1 MIHPTRIEYLNSTA
15 EKRGRFIVYWMQQ
28 SQRAIYNHALEFAI
42 DAANERN
49 LPLIVFFGLTSYPEA
64 NLRHY
69 WFMLQGLKETRDDLN
84 TRGIKFVV
92 VHTDPD
98 TGIVAFARDA
108 SLVVTDMGYL
118 RIQREWRKTAAE
130 KLTCPLIQVESDV
143 LVPIRVA
150 SIKEEFSAGTLR
162 PKLTKQLREYLVP
175 LQERTLK
182 KKSTSMRFDSL
193 DISDIKNALA
203 DLSMDMSVTPVKW
216 LNGGTSSA
224 EILLREFIHSKL
236 DFFATRRNDPSL
248 DYSSNMSP
256 YLHFGQ
262 ISPLYIAMEISR
274 SKSPGKDVFLEEM
287 IVRRELSMN
296 FVWYSA
302 HYDTLNALP
311 NWAQLT
317 LNQHK
322 KDKREPLYSVKQL
335 ENAQTYDPYWNAAQ
349 KEMVIRGK
357 MHGYMRMYWGKKII
371 EWTANPEEAYRI
383 ALYLNNKYEIDGR
396 DANGFTGVA
405 WCFGKHD
412 RAWKE
417 RSVFGKVRYMND
429 KGLERKFNI
438 EEYVRKIDNLESYA

>member
-1 MIHPTRIEYLNSTA
+1 MR
-15 EKRGRFIVYWMQQ
+15 
-28 SQRAIYNHALEFAI
+28 
-42 DAANERN
+42 
-49 LPLIVFFGLTSYPEA
+49 
-64 NLRHY
+64 
-69 WFMLQGLKETRDDLN
+69 
-84 TRGIKFVV
+84 
-92 VHTDPD
+92 TDPD

-118 RIQREWRKTAAE
+118 RIQRQWRKTAAE
-130 KLTCPLIQVESDV
+130 KLTCPLIQIETDV
-143 LVPIRVA
+143 IVPIRVT
-150 SIKEEFSAGTLR
+150 SVKEEFSAGTLR

-182 KKSTSMRFDSL
+182 RKSTSMKFDSL
-193 DISDIKNALA
+193 DISDTKKAIT
-203 DLSMDMSVTPVKW
+203 DLSIDMSVVPVEW
-216 LNGGTSSA
+216 LSGGTSSA
-224 EILLREFIHSKL
+224 EILLREFIFSKL

-248 DYSSNMSP
+248 EYSSNLSP

-262 ISPLYIAMEISR
+262 ISPLYIALEISR

-287 IVRRELSMN
+287 VVRRELSMN
-296 FVWYSA
+296 FVWYNN
-302 HYDTLNALP
+302 HYDKFDALP

-322 KDKREPLYSVKQL
+322 KDKRDPRYSVEQL
-335 ENAQTYDPYWNAAQ
+335 EKAQTYDPYWNAAQ

-357 MHGYMRMYWGKKII
+357 MHGYMRMYWGKKIL
-371 EWTANPEEAYRI
+371 EWIGDPEEAYRI

-417 RSVFGKVRYMND
+417 RPIFGKVRYMND
-429 KGLERKFNI
+429 KGLERKFDI
-438 EEYVRKIDNLESYA
+438 EEYVRKIDNYKQPKPG